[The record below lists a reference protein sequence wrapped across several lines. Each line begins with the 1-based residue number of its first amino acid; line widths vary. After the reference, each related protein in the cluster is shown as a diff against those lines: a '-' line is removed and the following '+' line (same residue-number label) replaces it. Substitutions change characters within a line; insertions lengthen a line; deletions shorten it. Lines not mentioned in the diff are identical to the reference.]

1 MAKKIEITKPKDW
14 ERKDREYYLANNKEP
29 LVYTVRARH
38 SKRAPLLWFDEKL
51 GHNREMRYATNM
63 PSPFLDE
70 QEGTA
75 TMGHI
80 VFRNGVLNVPKNKE
94 SLQLFLHY
102 HPLMMNN
109 TIMMRDSVK
118 KATNQLAWMEM
129 EIEALNVAK
138 QLDIEHAE
146 AILRVEEGSS
156 VSKLTSKEI
165 KRDILLMARKNPQL
179 FLELVQDDNVE
190 LRNIGIKAVEAEILK
205 ISDDQRNIMW
215 ASNGRKIMIV
225 PFDENPYSAL
235 AAWFKTDEGMEVH
248 KTIIKRLK

>member
-1 MAKKIEITKPKDW
+1 M
-14 ERKDREYYLANNKEP
+14 
-29 LVYTVRARH
+29 VYTVRARH
-38 SKRAPLLWFDEKL
+38 SKRAPLLWFDEEL
-51 GHNREMRYATNM
+51 GHNREMRHATNM

-80 VFRNGVLNVPKNKE
+80 VFRNGVLNVPKSQEN
-94 SLQLFLHY
+94 LQLFLNY
-102 HPLMMNN
+102 HPLMINN

-138 QLDIEHAE
+138 ELDVEHAE
-146 AILRVEEGSS
+146 AILRVEQGSS
-156 VSKLTSKEI
+156 VNKMKSSEI
-165 KRDILLMARKNPQL
+165 KRDLLLMARNNPKL
-179 FLELVQDDNVE
+179 FLDLVQDDNVE
-190 LRNIGIKAVEAEILK
+190 LRNIGIKAVEAGLLK
-205 ISDDQRNIMW
+205 ISGDQRNIMW
-215 ASNGRKIMIV
+215 GSNGRKIITV